1 MADDF
6 ERYGYAAAEGTTSQ
20 GGEALEEALKAVLQE
35 VQDEHILLESHGNAN
50 WDAIDAVLGHCLTGI
65 DMLYLERDDK
75 PTTSVSGLHGSWVAE
90 QAPWPC
96 DMDAWLRAA
105 IPEQPR
111 TSFAM
116 EQFLRRTV
124 QPDRPQS
131 GSRPSSRPGSSGS
144 VGRRAGVHTPGSPA
158 TPSRASQAASPS
170 PTKRVQSP
178 LVRGGKAAD
187 ERLREEL
194 EIRRSQVAIARS
206 FEAKDA
212 AEREKL
218 KELRKTLKGRS
229 YAYDHKGEIVVMS
242 SGFVPTLDHGPAFRL
257 APAEEVETCK
267 SPPRRNHVS
276 AKDRKARQK
285 DTTERKLVS
294 DYCEA
299 PGGSQPNALETV
311 HVAAGV
317 TLRGGSQSRSGPPR
331 PRATAG
337 TVGQGT
343 GATMSREE
351 FSRYLAQQEIKAA
364 RAKRVSSDTA
374 SRPSLR
380 AVLPAAAGGTA
391 KAEPGAAANGHAM
404 PALFADLPDSEPA
417 TLGGTLRTAE
427 SKAEAGRLTSKVD
440 VNPMLFGAADWGAPG
455 TVASSSNGSS
465 LTFAK
470 PSDKQRALEVA
481 QVGRMPRNRLT
492 QPQLLGGTAR

>member
-1 MADDF
+1 MLVRPVSDCCHV
-6 ERYGYAAAEGTTSQ
+6 ERLCT
-20 GGEALEEALKAVLQE
+20 
-35 VQDEHILLESHGNAN
+35 
-50 WDAIDAVLGHCLTGI
+50 DA
-65 DMLYLERDDK
+65 
-75 PTTSVSGLHGSWVAE
+75 GSWTCV
-90 QAPWPC
+90 PLGPC
-96 DMDAWLRAA
+96 RGGRNLQVPAT
-105 IPEQPR
+105 PQPR
-111 TSFAM
+111 QCQGPEGAPEGHHRAEAGEGLSRGCISGHALVLCATARM
-116 EQFLRRTV
+116 ITPCPQRRDAATNRAS
-124 QPDRPQS
+124 DRPQ
-131 GSRPSSRPGSSGS
+131 
-144 VGRRAGVHTPGSPA
+144 
-158 TPSRASQAASPS
+158 
-170 PTKRVQSP
+170 
-178 LVRGGKAAD
+178 
-187 ERLREEL
+187 
-194 EIRRSQVAIARS
+194 
-206 FEAKDA
+206 
-212 AEREKL
+212 
-218 KELRKTLKGRS
+218 
-229 YAYDHKGEIVVMS
+229 
-242 SGFVPTLDHGPAFRL
+242 
-257 APAEEVETCK
+257 
-267 SPPRRNHVS
+267 
-276 AKDRKARQK
+276 
-285 DTTERKLVS
+285 VS